1 MKEKG
6 GTFQSPK
13 LLLEPTEGVY
23 NTLKS
28 SGVKAKSAPH
38 SILFFLK
45 EHQTTVTIYG
55 VSFGVWCSTIYELQT
70 SIELFRAHFND
81 ALKRF

>member
-13 LLLEPTEGVY
+13 LLLEPTEEGVY

-55 VSFGVWCSTIYELQT
+55 VSFGVWCTIYELQT
-70 SIELFRAHFND
+70 SIELLGAHLND
-81 ALKRF
+81 ALKRY